1 MQTKVLNLKAL
12 LEEKTQENQINQE
25 EINRL
30 VTYSDELISTHKE
43 NQDRSERQIENLTA
57 IFKDLESQNI
67 ALNSEIQAFKT
78 SFLGK
83 IYYQLFKK

>member
-30 VTYSDELISTHKE
+30 VAYYDELISTHKE

-57 IFKDLESQNI
+57 ISKDLESQNI
-67 ALNSEIQAFKT
+67 ALHSEIQAFKT